1 MLKKLL
7 RYDFKAVLKY
17 WWIAALSSVVLSF
30 GGGWCISI
38 FTNEKDLPEALYVV
52 ATLLMIVVVLGLV
65 AFAILTTIL
74 IFSRFYKNFFTDEGY
89 LTFTLPVKRSQL
101 LNSKLIV
108 STVTST
114 LTGFVVIVDIIIM
127 FLIPYYKIIFE
138 KEFWRVIANEYILE
152 IFNFKEYG
160 IYIII
165 YLLEA
170 LVLLILFTIF
180 TSLFMFSCITVASII
195 AKKAKVI
202 TAIGIYYVANS
213 IFSFVVQMFWLF
225 GMVSIDSW
233 LMNVPEENTFGVVAL
248 IVFGLI
254 LSMSIFCAVLYS
266 IQYWMLDRKLNL
278 S

>member
-65 AFAILTTIL
+65 AFAILSTIL
-74 IFSRFYKNFFTDEGY
+74 IFTRFYKNFFTDEGY

-108 STVTST
+108 STTT
-114 LTGFVVIVDIIIM
+114 AMLTFLVLIIDIIVMIVLVSHEEIFTKEYWYGFVND
-127 FLIPYYKIIFE
+127 FLL
-138 KEFWRVIANEYILE
+138 EFFRDEYIAYYVLWF
-152 IFNFKEYG
+152 I
-160 IYIII
+160 
-165 YLLEA
+165 EA
-170 LVLLILFTIF
+170 LVLVVLLVIF
-180 TSLFMFSCITVASII
+180 SSLFMFSCITVASII

-225 GMVSIDSW
+225 GIASIDSW
-233 LMNVPEENTFGVVAL
+233 LWNFSEQNTVKVVSL
-248 IVFGLI
+248 ILFGLI
-254 LSMSIFCAVLYS
+254 LFMSIFCAVLYS